1 MDNVVPSSD
10 GEQPT
15 PAASAAPAVTTAAS
29 PASPEAPPGR
39 TARRRRFGL
48 LPRILLAIV
57 LGIVLGLVMPEAI
70 ARVFTTFN
78 GVFSGFLGFLIP
90 LIIVGLVTPAI
101 GELGHGAGK
110 MLAATA
116 GFAYL
121 STVLCGLFA
130 LALSMLLLP
139 RMLSGASIDSLDNP
153 EDSAIAAY
161 FEIEIPPVFD
171 VMTALILS
179 FCLGIGLTL
188 VKRGALQESFE
199 QLRTI
204 IVRIIEAII
213 IPLLPLYIFGMF
225 LGLTMNGQIWT
236 VIGTFLTVIL
246 LVFAM
251 TVVVLLAQYGVAGWA
266 MGRNPLRMLW
276 TMLPAYMTALGTS
289 SSAAT
294 IPVTAECAKRNGI
307 PDAIADFVVPLC
319 ATIHL
324 SGSTLKITT
333 FAVAIMIVTGMP
345 LHVGALVGFVLM
357 LGVVMIA
364 APSVPGGAIMAAAG
378 VLASLLGFSEAAVGL
393 MIAAYIAIDSFGTA
407 TNVTGDGA
415 IAAVMT
421 KLSRGRVSGDLQV
434 AGHPQVHGV

>member
-1 MDNVVPSSD
+1 MNRTPDIDV
-10 GEQPT
+10 E
-15 PAASAAPAVTTAAS
+15 PAASGPDVPSDHPAGAEGQSMSAAEPA
-29 PASPEAPPGR
+29 P
-39 TARRRRFGL
+39 RRRRFGL
-48 LPRILLAIV
+48 LPRIVVAII

-78 GVFSGFLGFLIP
+78 GLFSGFLGFLIP

-101 GELGHGAGK
+101 AELGRGAGR

-116 GFAYL
+116 GVAYV
-121 STVLCGLFA
+121 STILCGLFA
-130 LALSMLLLP
+130 LGLSLLLLP
-139 RMLSGASIDSLDNP
+139 RMLAGSSIGSLENP

-161 FEIEIPPVFD
+161 FEIEIPPVVD
-171 VMTALILS
+171 VMTALVLS

-188 VKRGALQESFE
+188 VTKGALQESFV

-204 IVRIIEAII
+204 VVRIIEAII

-236 VIGTFLTVIL
+236 VIGTFLAVIV
-246 LVFAM
+246 LVFGM
-251 TVVVLLAQYGVAGWA
+251 TVVVLLAQYVVAGWA
-266 MGRNPLRMLW
+266 MGRNPLKMLW
-276 TMLPAYMTALGTS
+276 TMMPAYMTALGTS

-294 IPVTAECAKRNGI
+294 IPVTTECTKRNGV
-307 PDAIADFVVPLC
+307 PAAIADFVVPLC

-324 SGSTLKITT
+324 AGSTLKITT
-333 FAVAIMIVTGMP
+333 FAVAIMIVTGMD
-345 LHVGALVGFVLM
+345 LNVGALVGFVFM

-364 APSVPGGAIMAAAG
+364 APGVPGGAIMAAVG
-378 VLASLLGFSEAAVGL
+378 VLSSMLGFGEAAVGL

-415 IAAVMT
+415 IAALMAR
-421 KLSRGRVSGDLQV
+421 LGRGRGVDAPALDD
-434 AGHPQVHGV
+434 APHVHGV

>member
-1 MDNVVPSSD
+1 MNSNLDSAVDSAAED
-10 GEQPT
+10 
-15 PAASAAPAVTTAAS
+15 PAAARGAADSAAGTPSAAP
-29 PASPEAPPGR
+29 
-39 TARRRRFGL
+39 RRPRFGL
-48 LPRILLAIV
+48 LPRILVAIV
-57 LGIVLGLVMPEAI
+57 LAIGLGLVMPESI

-78 GVFSGFLGFLIP
+78 GIFSGFLGFLIP

-101 GELGHGAGK
+101 AELGRGAGK
-110 MLAATA
+110 MLAATT
-116 GFAYL
+116 GIAYL

-130 LALSMLLLP
+130 LGISLVLLP
-139 RMLSGASIDSLDNP
+139 RMLDGASIGTLENP

-161 FEIEIPPVFD
+161 FDIEIPPVFD
-171 VMTALILS
+171 VMTALVLS

-188 VKRGALQESFE
+188 VKKGALQESFE

-213 IPLLPLYIFGMF
+213 VPLLPLYIFGMF

-236 VIGTFLTVIL
+236 VIGTFLAVIL

-251 TVVVLLAQYGVAGWA
+251 TVVVLLAQYGVAGLA
-266 MGRNPLRMLW
+266 MGSNPLRMLGR
-276 TMLPAYMTALGTS
+276 MLPAYMTALGTS

-294 IPVTAECAKRNGI
+294 IPVTVECTKRNGI
-307 PDAIADFVVPLC
+307 PDAIADFVIPLG

-324 SGSTLKITT
+324 AGSTLKITT
-333 FAVAIMIVTGMP
+333 FAVAIMIVTGMGLNVP
-345 LHVGALVGFVLM
+345 ALLGFVFM
-357 LGVVMIA
+357 LGIVMIA
-364 APSVPGGAIMAAAG
+364 APGVPGGAIMAAAS
-378 VLASLLGFSEAAVGL
+378 VLSSILGFDDAAVGL

-421 KLSRGRVSGDLQV
+421 RLSKGRVEGDLA
-434 AGHPQVHGV
+434 AGRHEQVHGV

>member
-1 MDNVVPSSD
+1 MNSVPAD
-10 GEQPT
+10 VP
-15 PAASAAPAVTTAAS
+15 PAQDPGAAP
-29 PASPEAPPGR
+29 
-39 TARRRRFGL
+39 RRRRLGL
-48 LPRILLAIV
+48 LPRIVIAIV
-57 LGIVLGLVMPEAI
+57 LGVLLGLVMPEAL

-78 GVFSGFLGFLIP
+78 GLFSGFLGFLIP

-101 GELGHGAGK
+101 GELGRGAGK

-116 GFAYL
+116 GIAYL

-130 LALSMLLLP
+130 LGLSLLLLP
-139 RMLSGASIDSLDNP
+139 RMLDGSGSVALESP
-153 EDSAIAAY
+153 EDSAIAPY
-161 FEIEIPPVFD
+161 FALEIPPVFD
-171 VMTALILS
+171 VMTALVLS

-188 VKRGALQESFE
+188 VSKGALQESFV

-204 IVRIIEAII
+204 VVRIIEAII

-225 LGLTMNGQIWT
+225 VGLTMNGQIWT

-251 TVVVLLAQYGVAGWA
+251 TVVVLLAQYAVAGWA

-276 TMLPAYMTALGTS
+276 TMLPAYATALGTS

-294 IPVTAECAKRNGI
+294 IPVTTECTKRNGI

-324 SGSTLKITT
+324 AGSTLKITT

-345 LHVGALVGFVLM
+345 LDVGVLVGFVFL

-364 APSVPGGAIMAAAG
+364 APGVPGGAIMAAAG
-378 VLASLLGFSEAAVGL
+378 VLSSLVGFGEAAVGL

-421 KLSRGRVSGDLQV
+421 KLSRGRVSGDLEAQH
-434 AGHPQVHGV
+434 HPHVQGV

>member
-1 MDNVVPSSD
+1 MTSTPDTVVD
-10 GEQPT
+10 
-15 PAASAAPAVTTAAS
+15 PAAGEPAPPADPAPA
-29 PASPEAPPGR
+29 
-39 TARRRRFGL
+39 RRGRFGL
-48 LPRILLAIV
+48 LPRILVAIV
-57 LGIVLGLVMPEAI
+57 LAIVLGLVMPESI

-78 GVFSGFLGFLIP
+78 GLFSGFLGFLIP

-101 GELGHGAGK
+101 AELGRGAGK

-116 GFAYL
+116 GIAYL
-121 STVLCGLFA
+121 STILCGLFA
-130 LALSMLLLP
+130 LVLSLVLLP
-139 RMLSGASIDSLDNP
+139 RMLDGASIGTLENP

-171 VMTALILS
+171 VMTALVLS

-188 VKRGALQESFE
+188 VRKGALQESFE

-204 IVRIIEAII
+204 IVRIIEVIVV
-213 IPLLPLYIFGMF
+213 PLLPLYIFGMF

-236 VIGTFLTVIL
+236 VIGTFLAVIV

-251 TVVVLLAQYGVAGWA
+251 TVVVLLAQYGVAGA
-266 MGRNPLRMLW
+266 ALGKNPLRMLAR
-276 TMLPAYMTALGTS
+276 MLPAYMTALGTS

-294 IPVTAECAKRNGI
+294 IPVTVECTKRNGI
-307 PDAIADFVVPLC
+307 PDAIADFVIPLC

-333 FAVAIMIVTGMP
+333 FAVAIMIVTGMDLNLAP
-345 LHVGALVGFVLM
+345 LLGFVLM

-364 APSVPGGAIMAAAG
+364 APGVPGGAIMAAAG
-378 VLASLLGFSEAAVGL
+378 VLSSMLGFDEAAVGL

-415 IAAVMT
+415 IAAIMT
-421 KLSRGRVSGDLQV
+421 RLSRGRVEGELP
-434 AGHPQVHGV
+434 AGQHEHVHGV

>member
-1 MDNVVPSSD
+1 MNSNLDSAVDSAAED
-10 GEQPT
+10 
-15 PAASAAPAVTTAAS
+15 PAAARGAADSAAGTPSAAP
-29 PASPEAPPGR
+29 
-39 TARRRRFGL
+39 RRPRFGL
-48 LPRILLAIV
+48 LPRILVAIV
-57 LGIVLGLVMPEAI
+57 LAILLGLVMPESI

-78 GVFSGFLGFLIP
+78 GIFSGFLGFLIP

-101 GELGHGAGK
+101 AELGRGAGK
-110 MLAATA
+110 MLAATT
-116 GFAYL
+116 GIAYL

-130 LALSMLLLP
+130 LGISLVLLP
-139 RMLSGASIDSLDNP
+139 RMLDGASIGTLENP

-161 FEIEIPPVFD
+161 FDIEIPPVFD
-171 VMTALILS
+171 VMTALVLS

-188 VKRGALQESFE
+188 VKKGALQESFE

-213 IPLLPLYIFGMF
+213 VPLLPLYIFGMF

-236 VIGTFLTVIL
+236 VIGTFLAVIL

-251 TVVVLLAQYGVAGWA
+251 TVVVLLAQYGVAGAA
-266 MGRNPLRMLW
+266 MGRNPLRMLGR
-276 TMLPAYMTALGTS
+276 MLPAYMTALGTS

-294 IPVTAECAKRNGI
+294 IPVTVECTKRNGI
-307 PDAIADFVVPLC
+307 PDAIADFVIPLC

-324 SGSTLKITT
+324 AGSTLKITT
-333 FAVAIMIVTGMP
+333 FAVAITIVTGMELNVP
-345 LHVGALVGFVLM
+345 ALLGFVFM

-364 APSVPGGAIMAAAG
+364 APGVPGGAIMAAAG
-378 VLASLLGFSEAAVGL
+378 VLSSILGFDEAAVGL

-421 KLSRGRVSGDLQV
+421 RLSKGRVEGDLA
-434 AGHPQVHGV
+434 AGQHEQVHGV

>member
-1 MDNVVPSSD
+1 MNSNLDSAVDSAAED
-10 GEQPT
+10 
-15 PAASAAPAVTTAAS
+15 PAAARGAADSAAGTPSAAP
-29 PASPEAPPGR
+29 
-39 TARRRRFGL
+39 RRPRFGL
-48 LPRILLAIV
+48 LPRILVAIV
-57 LGIVLGLVMPEAI
+57 LAIGLGLVMPESI

-78 GVFSGFLGFLIP
+78 GIFSGFLGFLIP

-101 GELGHGAGK
+101 AELGRGAGK
-110 MLAATA
+110 MLAATT
-116 GFAYL
+116 GIAYL

-130 LALSMLLLP
+130 LGISLVLLP
-139 RMLSGASIDSLDNP
+139 RMLDGASIGTLENP

-161 FEIEIPPVFD
+161 FDIEIPPVFD
-171 VMTALILS
+171 VMTALVLS

-188 VKRGALQESFE
+188 VKKGALQESFE

-213 IPLLPLYIFGMF
+213 VPLLPLYIFGMF

-236 VIGTFLTVIL
+236 VIGTFLAVIL

-251 TVVVLLAQYGVAGWA
+251 TVVVLLAQYGVAGLA
-266 MGRNPLRMLW
+266 MGSNPLRMLGR
-276 TMLPAYMTALGTS
+276 MLPAYMTALGTS

-294 IPVTAECAKRNGI
+294 IPVTVECTKRNGI
-307 PDAIADFVVPLC
+307 PDAIADFVIPLG

-324 SGSTLKITT
+324 AGSTLKITT
-333 FAVAIMIVTGMP
+333 FAVAIMIVTGMGLNVP
-345 LHVGALVGFVLM
+345 ALLGFVFM
-357 LGVVMIA
+357 LGIVMIA
-364 APSVPGGAIMAAAG
+364 APGVPGGAIMAAAG
-378 VLASLLGFSEAAVGL
+378 VLSSILGFDDAAVGL

-421 KLSRGRVSGDLQV
+421 RLSKGRVEGDLA
-434 AGHPQVHGV
+434 AGRHEQVHGV

>member
-1 MDNVVPSSD
+1 MNSAARSLD
-10 GEQPT
+10 GERAT
-15 PAASAAPAVTTAAS
+15 SAAPV
-29 PASPEAPPGR
+29 P
-39 TARRRRFGL
+39 RRPRFGL
-48 LPRILLAIV
+48 LPRILVAIV
-57 LGIVLGLVMPEAI
+57 LGILLGLVMPEAV

-78 GVFSGFLGFLIP
+78 GLFSGFLGFLIP

-101 GELGHGAGK
+101 GELGSGAGK

-116 GFAYL
+116 GIAYL
-121 STVLCGLFA
+121 STVLCGMFA
-130 LALSMLLLP
+130 LGLSLLLLP
-139 RMLSGASIDSLDNP
+139 MMLNGESIGSLENP

-161 FEIEIPPVFD
+161 FEVEVPPVFD

-213 IPLLPLYIFGMF
+213 IPLLPIYIFGMF

-236 VIGTFLTVIL
+236 VIGTFLAVIL

-251 TVVVLLAQYGVAGWA
+251 TVVVLLGQYGVAGWA
-266 MGRNPLRMLW
+266 MGRNPFKMLW

-294 IPVTAECAKRNGI
+294 IPVTTECAKRNGI

-324 SGSTLKITT
+324 AGSTLKITT

-345 LHVGALVGFVLM
+345 LNVGALVGFVFM

-364 APSVPGGAIMAAAG
+364 APGVPGGAIMAAAG
-378 VLASLLGFSEAAVGL
+378 VLSSILGFGEAAVGL

-421 KLSRGRVSGDLQV
+421 KLSKGRVSGDLEV
-434 AGHPQVHGV
+434 AGESQLQGV

>member
-1 MDNVVPSSD
+1 MTSSSDTVVDPSS
-10 GEQPT
+10 P
-15 PAASAAPAVTTAAS
+15 PAP
-29 PASPEAPPGR
+29 
-39 TARRRRFGL
+39 RRKRVGL
-48 LPRILLAIV
+48 LPRILVAIV
-57 LGIVLGLVMPEAI
+57 LGILLGLVLPEAV

-78 GVFSGFLGFLIP
+78 GFFSGFLGFLIP

-101 GELGHGAGK
+101 GELGRGAGR
-110 MLAATA
+110 MLVATA
-116 GFAYL
+116 GIAYL
-121 STVLCGLFA
+121 STILCGLFA
-130 LALSMLLLP
+130 LILSLLLLP
-139 RMLSGASIDSLDNP
+139 SMLDGASIDALENP
-153 EDSAIAAY
+153 EDSAIAPY
-161 FEIEIPPVFD
+161 FGIEIPPVFD
-171 VMTALILS
+171 VMTALVLS

-188 VKRGALQESFE
+188 VSKGALQESFV

-204 IVRIIEAII
+204 IVRIIEAVI

-236 VIGTFLTVIL
+236 VIGTFLAVIV
-246 LVFAM
+246 LVLVM

-266 MGRNPLRMLW
+266 MRRNPLRMLW

-294 IPVTAECAKRNGI
+294 IPVTTECAKRNGI

-324 SGSTLKITT
+324 AGSTLKITT

-345 LHVGALVGFVLM
+345 LNLGALIGFVFM

-364 APSVPGGAIMAAAG
+364 APGVPGGAIMAAAG
-378 VLASLLGFSEAAVGL
+378 VLASMLGFGEAAVGL

-421 KLSRGRVSGDLQV
+421 KLSKGRVSGDLAEQH
-434 AGHPQVHGV
+434 HPQVHGV

>member
-1 MDNVVPSSD
+1 MNSNLDSAVDSAAED
-10 GEQPT
+10 
-15 PAASAAPAVTTAAS
+15 PAAARGAADSAAGTPSAAP
-29 PASPEAPPGR
+29 
-39 TARRRRFGL
+39 RRPRFGL
-48 LPRILLAIV
+48 LPRILVAIV
-57 LGIVLGLVMPEAI
+57 LAIGLGLVMPESI

-78 GVFSGFLGFLIP
+78 GIFSGFLGFLIP

-101 GELGHGAGK
+101 AELGRGAGK
-110 MLAATA
+110 MLAATT
-116 GFAYL
+116 GIAYL

-130 LALSMLLLP
+130 LGISLVLLP
-139 RMLSGASIDSLDNP
+139 RMLDGASIGTLENP

-161 FEIEIPPVFD
+161 FDIEIPPVFD
-171 VMTALILS
+171 VMTALVLS

-188 VKRGALQESFE
+188 VKKGALQESFE

-213 IPLLPLYIFGMF
+213 VPLLPLYIFGMF

-236 VIGTFLTVIL
+236 VIGTFLAVIL

-251 TVVVLLAQYGVAGWA
+251 TVVVLLAQYGVAGLA
-266 MGRNPLRMLW
+266 TGQNPLRMLAR
-276 TMLPAYMTALGTS
+276 MAPAYATALGTS

-294 IPVTAECAKRNGI
+294 IPVTLECTKRNGV
-307 PDAIADFVVPLC
+307 PAAIADFVVPLC

-324 SGSTLKITT
+324 AGSTLKITT
-333 FAVAIMIVTGMP
+333 FAVAIMIVTGMELNVP
-345 LHVGALVGFVLM
+345 ALLGFVFM
-357 LGVVMIA
+357 LGIVMIA
-364 APSVPGGAIMAAAG
+364 APGVPGGAIMAAAG
-378 VLASLLGFSEAAVGL
+378 VLSSILGFDEAAVGL

-421 KLSRGRVSGDLQV
+421 RLSKGRVEGDLA
-434 AGHPQVHGV
+434 AGQHEQVHGV

>member
-15 PAASAAPAVTTAAS
+15 PAPPADSAVTTAATL
-29 PASPEAPPGR
+29 ASSDAPPGR

-57 LGIVLGLVMPEAI
+57 LGIVLGLVMPEAV

-78 GVFSGFLGFLIP
+78 GLFSGFLGFLIP

-116 GFAYL
+116 GIAYL

-130 LALSMLLLP
+130 LALSLLLLP
-139 RMLSGASIDSLDNP
+139 RMLGGASIDSLDNP

-266 MGRNPLRMLW
+266 MGRNPLKMLW

-294 IPVTAECAKRNGI
+294 IPVTIECAKRNGI

-324 SGSTLKITT
+324 AGSTLKITT

-345 LHVGALVGFVLM
+345 LHVGALVGFVFM

-364 APSVPGGAIMAAAG
+364 APGVPGGAIMAAAG

-421 KLSRGRVSGDLQV
+421 KLSKGRVSGDLQV
-434 AGHPQVHGV
+434 SGHPQVQGV